1 MHPAPPA
8 KRQSGIQS
16 RPVKLSKITTPAG
29 ARWQLDGALL
39 PAWFSLGALLEM
51 PAQQMPAFLSA
62 SVTGE
67 RASGA
72 PLAPIDAAQEVWASG
87 VTYLRSRDAR
97 KAESSVADVYQLVY
111 DAERPELFSKS
122 IGWRVVASGQPVRIR
137 ADATW
142 NVPEPE
148 LVLVINAHGEIVGY
162 TAGNDMS
169 SRDIEGQNP
178 LYLPQAKIYNRSC
191 ALGSEIVLCGADAMR
206 TLPVRVSI
214 ERGGA
219 EVFGGTT
226 SIDRMKRTLPE
237 LVSYLYRELAFP
249 QGAFLMT
256 GTGVVPAESFTLA
269 SGDVVRIEV
278 GDVKLWNAIG

>member
-1 MHPAPPA
+1 M
-8 KRQSGIQS
+8 
-16 RPVKLSKITTPAG
+16 KLSKITTPAG
-29 ARWQLDGALL
+29 SRWLLDGASL
-39 PAWFSLGALLEM
+39 PSWFSLGALLEM
-51 PAQQMPAFLSA
+51 TAQQMPAFLSA
-62 SVTGE
+62 SVTSE
-67 RASGA
+67 RVNGA
-72 PLAPIDAAQEVWASG
+72 PLAPIDATQEVWASG

-137 ADATW
+137 HDATW

-148 LVLVINAHGEIVGY
+148 LVLVINAHAEIVGY

-178 LYLPQAKIYNRSC
+178 LYLPQAKVYNGSC
-191 ALGSEIVLCGADAMR
+191 ALGSEIVLCSADAMR

-214 ERGGA
+214 ERGGT

-226 SIDRMKRTLPE
+226 SIDRMKRALPE
-237 LVSYLYRELAFP
+237 LMTYLYRELSFP

-269 SGDVVRIEV
+269 AGDVVRIEV
-278 GDVKLWNAIG
+278 GDVKLWNAVG

>member
-1 MHPAPPA
+1 M
-8 KRQSGIQS
+8 
-16 RPVKLSKITTPAG
+16 KLSKITTPAG
-29 ARWQLDGALL
+29 ARWLLDDALL

-51 PAQQMPAFLSA
+51 PAHHMAAFLSA
-62 SVTGE
+62 SVTSE
-67 RASGA
+67 RTSGA
-72 PLAPIDAAQEVWASG
+72 PLAPIDPAQEVWASG

-148 LVLVINAHGEIVGY
+148 LVLVINAHCEIVGY

-191 ALGSEIVLCGADAMR
+191 ALGSEIVLCNAEVMR

-214 ERGGA
+214 ERGGS

-237 LVSYLYRELAFP
+237 LASYLYRELAFP

-256 GTGVVPAESFTLA
+256 GTGVVPVEGFTLA
-269 SGDVVRIEV
+269 AGDVVRIEV